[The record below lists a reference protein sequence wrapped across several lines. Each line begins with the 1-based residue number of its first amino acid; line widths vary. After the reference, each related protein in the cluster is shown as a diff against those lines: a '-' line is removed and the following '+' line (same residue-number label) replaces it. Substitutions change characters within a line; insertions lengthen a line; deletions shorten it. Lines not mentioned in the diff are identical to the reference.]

1 MDECKDPVTVLVDYA
16 AWTAYDGD
24 CIEDYSNSVDFRYVY
39 NKSEIV
45 DQGDTGRYSGILA
58 RNASHL
64 GFEVSHCIALYPAVR
79 GR

>member
-1 MDECKDPVTVLVDYA
+1 MEECQDPVTVAVRYG
-16 AWTAYDGD
+16 TYGD
-24 CIEDYSNSVDFRYVY
+24 TDVDYSNSVEFQYVY
-39 NKSEIV
+39 NQSEIV

-64 GFEVSHCIALYPAVR
+64 GFEVSHRIASYPAVR